1 MNKVQKIVIFIL
13 VFLTFITRLV
23 TLSKVPPHL
32 SNDEISIAYD
42 SYSIRHTARDE
53 HNNFLPV
60 SFQSHNTYKAP
71 LYVYLATITNYF
83 LGNSEFSVRLPSAIL
98 GSLTVF
104 VFGYIIFLLCKNI
117 NLSIISVGV
126 LALTPWHI
134 YTSRMALESNIAVFF
149 LVTALL
155 IFFNSIINNKNH
167 LLMLSMIFFALSI
180 WAYHTEWLLTPM
192 IMFLLFYIYRKKIKL
207 NTNFWLATLIFVI
220 LVFPIAYNAWINR
233 GTTARANTEI
243 IFNDPG
249 ISKIIKN
256 SNISKL
262 KKIMIVGESFFKNYS
277 DYTKLGHLFF
287 DGLPLL
293 PKEDPYSVGLFFLPL
308 LPFFLWGFF
317 KIKLYFPNDYKF
329 IYLWIIISP
338 IVPSLTIGGT
348 NMVRNL
354 ATVLPYSLLIGVGL
368 YNVKNKIN
376 FFKLWILVL
385 SIFISILY
393 FLAIYFY
400 HFPFQMGEN
409 FQYGYKQ
416 AAEYIN
422 DNYDKYDQIIV
433 DPRFGNIN
441 IYVGVPHLYL
451 AYFTNLDPKK
461 MLLRSDSNK
470 GLLFDKYH
478 IFEINWNLEK
488 ILPRSL
494 YLVPFDN
501 QPGNNFNNLRTV
513 KEIKLPNYK
522 VEFKLLESTN

>member
-1 MNKVQKIVIFIL
+1 MNRFQKAAVFVL
-13 VFLTFITRLV
+13 VFLTLITRLV
-23 TLSKVPPHL
+23 TLSRVPPHL

-104 VFGYIIFLLCKNI
+104 VFGYIIFLLSKNI

-126 LALTPWHI
+126 LSLTPWHI
-134 YTSRMALESNIAVFF
+134 YTSRMALESNIAVIF
-149 LVTALL
+149 LATALL
-155 IFFNSIINNKNH
+155 IFFKSIINNNNH
-167 LLMLSMIFFALSI
+167 FLILSMIFFASSI

-192 IMFLLFYIYRKKIKL
+192 IMFSLFYIYRKKIKL
-207 NTNFWLATLIFVI
+207 NATFWLGILIFFI
-220 LVFPIAYNAWINR
+220 FVFPIAYNAWINR

-249 ISKIIKN
+249 ISKILKSTDVSIIK
-256 SNISKL
+256 KT
-262 KKIMIVGESFFKNYS
+262 IVVGKSLFKNYS

-287 DGLPLL
+287 DGLSLL
-293 PKEDPYSVGLFFLPL
+293 PKEDPYSVGLFLLPL

-317 KIKLYFPNDYKF
+317 KIKLYFPSNYKF
-329 IYLWIIISP
+329 IYFWIIVSP

-348 NMVRNL
+348 NMIRNL
-354 ATVLPYSLLIGVGL
+354 ATVLPYSLIIGVGL
-368 YNVKNKIN
+368 YDLKSRIN
-376 FFKLWILVL
+376 IIKYWILVM
-385 SIFISILY
+385 SILISILY
-393 FLAIYFY
+393 FFAIYFY

-416 AAEYIN
+416 AAEFIEE
-422 DNYDKYDQIIV
+422 NYDRYDQIIV
-433 DPRFGNIN
+433 DPRFGDVN

-451 AYFTNLDPKK
+451 AYFTNLDPRI
-461 MLLRSDSNK
+461 MLLRRDNEK

-488 ILPRSL
+488 VLPKSL

-501 QPGNNFNNLRTV
+501 LPGDNFNNLRTV

-522 VEFKLLESTN
+522 VEFKLLESI